1 MDTAG
6 ASLDTLNVLDAAIKS
21 AKRMLEHGVAS
32 PSVDAPKAS
41 ASASTDLLELLRQAE
56 ERSLNLRLEVCA
68 MAKAAAYDQ
77 LEEGLVRSAVA
88 ESSAHVQEQ
97 QQSSIEPP
105 SSAMSSAAIASA
117 ENGNLCVVCLAA
129 PKNSA
134 VLPCKHLSM
143 CVECTREVFTSSNQP
158 QCPVCRSRIVD
169 CIYGFYL

>member
-1 MDTAG
+1 VV
-6 ASLDTLNVLDAAIKS
+6 SS
-21 AKRMLEHGVAS
+21 
-32 PSVDAPKAS
+32 S
-41 ASASTDLLELLRQAE
+41 ASSDLPELLRQAE
-56 ERSLNLRLEVCA
+56 EKSLNLRSKMRA

-97 QQSSIEPP
+97 QQSSIELLP
-105 SSAMSSAAIASA
+105 SAMSSAAIASA

-143 CVECTREVFTSSNQP
+143 CAECTREVFTSSSQP